1 MDAISISLRGLETSA
16 AQFTRSA
23 AETVR
28 ATTPQTPGQAAS
40 SAGPAQPPGDLAQGL
55 VGQMMA
61 LVNYRANIRAI
72 DASQQMFKRTLDLIG

>member
-23 AETVR
+23 VETVR
-28 ATTPQTPGQAAS
+28 ATTSGTVRPTGALPQ
-40 SAGPAQPPGDLAQGL
+40 GDLTQGL

-61 LVNYRANIRAI
+61 LVNYRANIRAMK
-72 DASQQMFKRTLDLIG
+72 ASQEMFKSTLDLIG